1 MGWDM
6 GRYRFT
12 GSAVL
17 VVVLTGGIGAW
28 GCGGNSPGAEAA
40 PQAPT
45 SKIYDEFLESRQLA
59 ATLTSAA
66 PGEDAVARERK
77 IVEDRK
83 LLRNLEA
90 GVASKR
96 ALLADAQRD
105 VPAESP
111 NESLYFQVWSG
122 HFGDGDKPAFKRLA
136 GGGIEYAGKQF
147 TKDTALQCAVPARLK
162 GYTHKPFL
170 DCLSTLQ
177 SSSASR

>member
-1 MGWDM
+1 MRRQGIHC
-6 GRYRFT
+6 
-12 GSAVL
+12 SALL
-17 VVVLTGGIGAW
+17 VVILAPGLVTA
-28 GCGGNSPGAEAA
+28 GCGGNSSGVGAS
-40 PQAPT
+40 PPDPT
-45 SKIYDEFLESRQLA
+45 TRLYDEFLESRALA
-59 ATLTSAA
+59 ASLTA
-66 PGEDAVARERK
+66 PQPDVDAVTRERK

-83 LLRNLEA
+83 TLRNLEA

-96 ALLADAQRD
+96 ALLADSKRD
-105 VPAESP
+105 LPADSP
-111 NESLYFQVWSG
+111 NESLYFQIWSG

-177 SSSASR
+177 SSVASK

>member
-1 MGWDM
+1 MA
-6 GRYRFT
+6 
-12 GSAVL
+12 S
-17 VVVLTGGIGAW
+17 
-28 GCGGNSPGAEAA
+28 N
-40 PQAPT
+40 
-45 SKIYDEFLESRQLA
+45 
-59 ATLTSAA
+59 LTSAR
-66 PGEDAVARERK
+66 PDMDAVARERK

-96 ALLADAQRD
+96 ALLTDAQRD
-105 VPAESP
+105 APADSP
-111 NESLYFQVWSG
+111 NEALYFQVWSS

-147 TKDTALQCAVPARLK
+147 TKDTAVQCAVPARLK

-177 SSSASR
+177 SSAASR